1 MTERTIRTRAD
12 DGKSRFWRMLAWSV
26 ILAACCAIGGSAWAR
41 VERVEITSREAF
53 AGGRSFGQVGP
64 YEKIRGRFVYAVDPK
79 AVFNRAIRDIDLAP
93 RDHDGLV
100 RFTGDFVLIRP
111 RDPARGNHVLLFD
124 VTNRGNLTALAIFNS
139 ERAGNDPKTAGNGWL
154 MREGYTL
161 LAAAW
166 NWDVPSGNDRLEID
180 LPIARQSDGSPIT
193 GRIAYEFTVDH
204 PTHTA
209 FVGGISAKGHPLAAD
224 PQPVLTVRD
233 GPEAKRVII
242 PPDRYR
248 LTKRLP
254 DGREEP
260 ANLHVTADFAF
271 EPGRIYELV
280 VTVRDPRVVGLG
292 FAAVRDA
299 IRHAREDEALAIH
312 HALIFG
318 HSQSGRFIATM
329 IRDGLFVDAKGAV
342 FDGAF
347 IRVAGGGK
355 GSFNFRFAQTTR
367 HFSQFEE
374 HIYPTDMFPFSP
386 TPSVDPLTGRRA
398 SLFDRARA
406 LGYVPK
412 VIFTNSSTEYWSR
425 AASLLHTTADGRADL
440 PPDPFTR
447 IYALLGA
454 QHFFARWPTTRGL
467 EYCVN
472 PMDKRPVAR
481 ALLKALAAWV
491 TKGTPPPPSRYPTLA
506 RGELGDLAT
515 YLAALPRGFA
525 PARPE
530 GYLVPPRLDF
540 GPRFRTAG
548 IMDVVPPKVTGH
560 YRALLPL
567 PRRDGNEQGGVPLP
581 WILAPLG
588 SHLGFNPRS
597 PATGGHKI
605 ISRWLGSFIPFPR
618 TQRERMASLDPRP
631 SIEERYGDRQGY
643 REAFAAAVDHAIQ
656 EGFLLAEEREAV
668 IADQMALYDR
678 VMARSLAGGCGWLTG
693 TTS

>member
-1 MTERTIRTRAD
+1 MSMSALKTAVR
-12 DGKSRFWRMLAWSV
+12 LAV
-26 ILAACCAIGGSAWAR
+26 ALLLLAALAGAWPAAAR
-41 VERVEITSREAF
+41 VERVEVTSREPF
-53 AGGRSFGQVGP
+53 AGGRPFGAAGS
-64 YEKIRGRFVYAVDPK
+64 YEKIRGRIHYAVEPD

-93 RDHDGLV
+93 RDADGLV
-100 RFTGDFVLIRP
+100 RFAGDFLLIRP
-111 RDPARGNHVLLFD
+111 VEPARGNHVLLFD
-124 VTNRGNLTALAIFNS
+124 VTNRGNLTALGIFNS
-139 ERAGNDPKTAGNGWL
+139 ERSGNDPATAGNGWL

-166 NWDVPSGNDRLEID
+166 NWDVPPGSDRLEIA
-180 LPIARQSDGSPIT
+180 LPVARNPDGSPIT

-204 PTHTA
+204 PTRTA
-209 FVGGISAKGHPLAAD
+209 FVGGISAKGHPLAGD
-224 PQPVLTVRD
+224 PRPVLTVRD
-233 GPEAKRVII
+233 GPEAPRNII
-242 PPDRYR
+242 PRSRYR
-248 LTKRLP
+248 LTRLLA
-254 DGREEP
+254 DGREVP
-260 ANLHVTADFAF
+260 SNLHVTADFAF

-292 FAAVRDA
+292 MAAVRDA
-299 IRHAREDEALAIH
+299 IRHFREDEALSIR

-329 IRDGLFVDAKGAV
+329 ILDGLFFDERGPV

-347 IRVAGGGK
+347 VRVAGAGK

-374 HIYPTDMFPFSP
+374 HIYPTDFFPFS
-386 TPSVDPLTGRRA
+386 TAPSTDPFTGRRA

-406 LGYVPK
+406 LGFVPK

-440 PPDPFTR
+440 PPDPKSR

-472 PMDKRPVAR
+472 PADKRPVAR
-481 ALLKALAAWV
+481 ALLKALTRWV
-491 TKGTPPPPSRYPTLA
+491 VDGTPPPPSRYPTLA
-506 RGELGDLAT
+506 RGELGDLDA

-530 GYLVPPRLDF
+530 GHLVPPRLDF
-540 GPRFRTAG
+540 GPRFDTEG
-548 IMDVVPPKVTGH
+548 IMDLVPPRVTGH

-567 PRRDGNEQGGVPLP
+567 PNRDGNGTGGVPLP

-597 PATGGHKI
+597 PATGGHAI
-605 ISRWLGSFIPFPR
+605 ISRWLGAFIPFAR
-618 TQRERMASLDPRP
+618 TQAERMAALDPRP
-631 SIEERYGDRQGY
+631 SIEERYGDRNGY
-643 REAFAAAVDHAIQ
+643 ERAFAAAVDHAIR

-668 IADQMALYDR
+668 IADQMAFYDR
-678 VMARSLAGGCGWLTG
+678 LMARALDGGCGYLAG
-693 TTS
+693 EEG